1 MKFSN
6 IIILVIVVVLFIL
19 CFRFIVGYLAIGL
32 TILFLCAVLG
42 HFVSV
47 NTFRYYAKRPV
58 FTISA
63 WPLVVIDLIKSH
75 IF

>member
-1 MKFSN
+1 MKLGNF
-6 IIILVIVVVLFIL
+6 IFLAIVAVLFIL
-19 CFRFIVGYLAIGL
+19 SFRFIIGYLVIGL
-32 TILFLCAVLG
+32 VILVLCAVLG

-75 IF
+75 I

>member
-1 MKFSN
+1 MKLGNF
-6 IIILVIVVVLFIL
+6 IFLAIVAVLFIL
-19 CFRFIVGYLAIGL
+19 SFRFIFWYLSIGL
-32 TILFLCAVLG
+32 VILILCAILG

-75 IF
+75 I

>member
-1 MKFSN
+1 MKLSN
-6 IIILVIVVVLFIL
+6 IIFLIIVVVLFIL
-19 CFRFIVGYLAIGL
+19 CFRFIISYLVIGFV
-32 TILFLCAVLG
+32 ILILCAILG

-58 FTISA
+58 YTISA

-75 IF
+75 I

>member
-1 MKFSN
+1 MKLSN
-6 IIILVIVVVLFIL
+6 FIFLVIVAVLFIL
-19 CFRFIVGYLAIGL
+19 SFRFIIGYLAIGL
-32 TILFLCAVLG
+32 AILILCAILG

-63 WPLVVIDLIKSH
+63 WPLVVIDLINSH
-75 IF
+75 I